1 MSSKARDFYH
11 TQDELNLA
19 WRYLARSQVSASI
32 ELDALSAEIESILES
47 LHSYS
52 PEIDKFIDLTQKKI
66 SLLEAALQTEVVHTD
81 EANDLVELVRRR
93 VEVSLSSSGMGFFSQ
108 ESIDEDAVI
117 EIVLYLDTVDKE
129 LNLEASVL
137 ESRVSADSENPG
149 FWVRTRFTRK
159 QDQKIDLLLAHVS
172 QRQIEKLER
181 KSKVIVPS

>member
-32 ELDALSAEIESILES
+32 ELDALSAEIESISES
-47 LHSYS
+47 LQSYS

-108 ESIDEDAVI
+108 ESIDEDALI

>member
-32 ELDALSAEIESILES
+32 ELDALSAEIESISES
-47 LHSYS
+47 LQSYS

-93 VEVSLSSSGMGFFSQ
+93 VEVSLSSSGMGFFH
-108 ESIDEDAVI
+108 
-117 EIVLYLDTVDKE
+117 KK
-129 LNLEASVL
+129 ASMKML
-137 ESRVSADSENPG
+137 
-149 FWVRTRFTRK
+149 
-159 QDQKIDLLLAHVS
+159 
-172 QRQIEKLER
+172 
-181 KSKVIVPS
+181 

>member
-11 TQDELNLA
+11 IQDELILA
-19 WRYLARSQVSASI
+19 WRYLARSQVSSSI
-32 ELDALSAEIESILES
+32 ELDALSTEIESILES
-47 LHSYS
+47 LKPCT
-52 PEIDKFIDLTQKKI
+52 PEVEKFIDLTYQKI
-66 SLLEAALQTEVVHTD
+66 SLLESAVKSEVVRTEEVRNPID
-81 EANDLVELVRRR
+81 IVRRR

-117 EIVLYLDTVDKE
+117 KIVLYLDTVDKE
-129 LNLEASVL
+129 LSLEASVL

>member
-93 VEVSLSSSGMGFFSQ
+93 VEVSLSSGMGFFSQ